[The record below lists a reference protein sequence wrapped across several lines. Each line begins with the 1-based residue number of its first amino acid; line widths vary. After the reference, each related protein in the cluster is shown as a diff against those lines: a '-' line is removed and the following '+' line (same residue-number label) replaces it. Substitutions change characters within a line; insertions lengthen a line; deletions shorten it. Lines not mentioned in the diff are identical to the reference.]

1 MYGLIILKSDVLKIY
16 NTVGRDFG
24 KLLCKDQA
32 LLKIGAIKSSPLIH
46 RLKVPIKEIALTP

>member
-1 MYGLIILKSDVLKIY
+1 LKIY